1 MVVCVCVCEKL
12 LQYKTCVNTLLLL
25 CLLVCVHELMVE
37 LVGKGRRII
46 VWCVVCVQEFLKSV
60 AEMEGQLD
68 GMEGLGLLLA
78 GGCVT
83 ADKEVIL
90 KRTSELRLELSHT
103 LNKHPRTHMHT
114 HKH

>member
-1 MVVCVCVCEKL
+1 MMRERERERRNKCVSLSARWE
-12 LQYKTCVNTLLLL
+12 
-25 CLLVCVHELMVE
+25 
-37 LVGKGRRII
+37 GKKDD
-46 VWCVVCVQEFLKSV
+46 CVVCVQEFLKSV

-90 KRTSELRLELSHT
+90 KRTSELRLELS
-103 LNKHPRTHMHT
+103 LTH
-114 HKH
+114 